1 MPRPSDPSS
10 TWFLRNYAALK
21 GLDAEAFI
29 ASVTRAGSDYG
40 FDLVAL
46 ESIARG
52 ALTWEIRI
60 GERTPT
66 PIPDLSSS
74 DG

>member
-1 MPRPSDPSS
+1 MPRRADRSR

-21 GLDAEAFI
+21 GLDAEVFL
-29 ASVTRAGSDYG
+29 ASVTRAASDYG
-40 FDLVAL
+40 LDLVEL
-46 ESIARG
+46 ESIARS

-60 GERTPT
+60 GDRTPT
-66 PIPDLSSS
+66 PVPDLSSS